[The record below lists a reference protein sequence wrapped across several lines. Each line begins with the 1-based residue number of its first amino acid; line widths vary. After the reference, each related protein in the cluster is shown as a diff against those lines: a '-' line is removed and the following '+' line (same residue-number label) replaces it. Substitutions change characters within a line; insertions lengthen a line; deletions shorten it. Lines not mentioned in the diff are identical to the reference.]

1 MINTWIGLYI
11 FGTSIFKFFPFVIY
25 LKRERE
31 RECRNW
37 KDDLVIAIEM
47 RERESVCV
55 CGGILFWKGDL
66 VIAIEMR
73 ERERERE
80 RD

>member
-1 MINTWIGLYI
+1 MEGMVSEPQNFL
-11 FGTSIFKFFPFVIY
+11 FVVY

-37 KDDLVIAIEM
+37 KGDLVIAFEM

-55 CGGILFWKGDL
+55 VEFYFGK
-66 VIAIEMR
+66 VI
-73 ERERERE
+73 
-80 RD
+80 

>member
-1 MINTWIGLYI
+1 MCVCGGGIL
-11 FGTSIFKFFPFVIY
+11 F
-25 LKRERE
+25 
-31 RECRNW
+31 W
-37 KDDLVIAIEM
+37 KGDLVIAIEM

-73 ERERERE
+73 ERERER
-80 RD
+80 D

>member
-1 MINTWIGLYI
+1 M
-11 FGTSIFKFFPFVIY
+11 
-25 LKRERE
+25 
-31 RECRNW
+31 C
-37 KDDLVIAIEM
+37 
-47 RERESVCV
+47 VCV

-80 RD
+80 REIRCLHNVCVMDFFFLFFSTTSTAIIINQSNNNREEWKEGRKEQTNG